1 MVSPVPPLSF
11 FELDYSHCLIGLYYG
26 GNSPTQ
32 KLLSNLDN
40 RSAAFLKLYWTG
52 EGIAYGVRRIG
63 HSPFGPSVLS
73 ASACEH
79 APALIFDK
87 GW

>member
-1 MVSPVPPLSF
+1 MEVIPQLKF
-11 FELDYSHCLIGLYYG
+11 FCQTWLIVLPHFSNYYG
-26 GNSPTQ
+26 G
-32 KLLSNLDN
+32 KG
-40 RSAAFLKLYWTG
+40 F
-52 EGIAYGVRRIG
+52 AYGVSGIG